1 MLTFEYIKRGNPL
14 KISIMNTYSKFA
26 PNVFIA
32 KCEERQVK
40 GDTIIL
46 TTKYGKEH
54 ESIVFNFIGEKDGYH
69 YHSIVRADGYNVQ
82 ERAKAKA
89 ERYKQWS
96 SSAEQQSTKK
106 WEESREGA
114 DFLALGEPIKVGHH
128 SEKRH
133 RALFERNDNRMRKSV
148 ELSKKAEEHQSKAE
162 YWESKSS
169 EINLSMPESIEYF
182 EYKLEE
188 AKMRHEGLKNGTIKR
203 DHSYSLTYANKNRKE
218 LQKKFDLA
226 NRLWGE

>member
-1 MLTFEYIKRGNPL
+1 
-14 KISIMNTYSKFA
+14 MNTYSKFA

-40 GDTIIL
+40 GNTIIL

-54 ESIVFNFIGEKDGYH
+54 ESIVFNFLGEKDGYH

-82 ERAKAKA
+82 ERAKSKA

-96 SSAEQQSTKK
+96 VSAEQQSTKK
-106 WEESREGA
+106 WEESHEGA
-114 DFLALGEPIKVGHH
+114 DFLVLGEPIKVGHH

-148 ELSKKAEEHQSKAE
+148 ELRDKAESHLSKSE
-162 YWESKSS
+162 YWESKAS

-188 AKMRHEGLKNGTIKR
+188 AKEYQEGLKSGKYKR
-203 DHSYSLTYANKNRKE
+203 EHSYSLTYATKKVKE
-218 LQKKFDLA
+218 LQKKFNLS
-226 NRLWGE
+226 NKLWGE